1 VYHFQIAL
9 WLDEKPIRM
18 ENLNKIW
25 LSSPHMG
32 TGERQFLQEAFDTNW
47 VAPVGPHLT
56 AFELEIAKYLN
67 DDVYVAALNSGT
79 SALHL
84 GLVLLG
90 IEKGDEVICQSM
102 TFTATANP
110 VVYEG
115 AIPVFVDS
123 EDDTWNMSPYWLQ
136 KAIEK
141 RLNRGKMPKAIIPVH
156 LYGMPCK
163 MDEIMAIAN
172 HYNIPVLEDAAEAL
186 GSTYFGKQMG
196 TLGDVSV
203 ISFNGNKIITT
214 SAGGVLIS
222 KDKKLVDRARF
233 LSTQAKDPAPH
244 FEHSTIGYNY
254 RMSNICASIG
264 CGQMQVLP
272 ERINRRRYI
281 FDWYKNI
288 FSHIPGIT
296 FQNEL
301 TGMYSNRWLTAIMID
316 NKLASDGYSAEL
328 LRLHL
333 EKSNI
338 ESRPTWK
345 PLHLQPVFKNMPFY
359 GDGTS
364 DRIFHQGLCLPSG
377 SNMTDSDLQRIE
389 KELFSF
395 FQPGISYMEAESK
408 YKDAVA

>member
-1 VYHFQIAL
+1 
-9 WLDEKPIRM
+9 M
-18 ENLNKIW
+18 ENLTKIW

-32 TGERQFLQEAFDTNW
+32 TGEKRFLQDAFDTNW

-56 AFELEIAKYLN
+56 AFEAEIAKYLN
-67 DDVYVAALNSGT
+67 EDVYVAALNSGT

-84 GLVLLG
+84 GLILLG

-123 EDDTWNMSPYWLQ
+123 EADTWNMSPYWLQ

-141 RLNRGKMPKAIIPVH
+141 RLSRGKMPKAIVPVH

-196 TLGDVSV
+196 TFGDVSV

-222 KDKKLVDRARF
+222 KDKKLVERARF

-244 FEHSTIGYNY
+244 FEHSNIGYNY

-281 FDWYKNI
+281 FNWYKNI
-288 FSHIPGIT
+288 FAHIAGIT
-296 FQNEL
+296 FQNEMP
-301 TGMYSNRWLTAIMID
+301 GMYSNRWLTAIMID
-316 NKLASDGYSAEL
+316 NNLTSDGFSAEL

-345 PLHLQPVFKNMPFY
+345 PLHLQPVFKNLPFY

-364 DRIFHQGLCLPSG
+364 NKIFHQGLCLPSG
-377 SNMTDSDLQRIE
+377 SNMTDSDLERIE

-395 FQPGISYMEAESK
+395 FQPGISYQEAESR